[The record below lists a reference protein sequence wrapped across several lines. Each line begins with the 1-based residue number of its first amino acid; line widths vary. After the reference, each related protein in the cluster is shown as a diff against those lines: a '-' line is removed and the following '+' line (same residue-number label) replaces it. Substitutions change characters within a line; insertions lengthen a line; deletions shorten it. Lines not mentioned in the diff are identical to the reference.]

1 MEDRDAAQGEIQ
13 MKQLRARRQK
23 PLHVTSLT
31 CNRRE
36 TDRLPVEFGLMYS
49 AEGSK
54 GKLIIGD
61 GRVTDLSRNGL
72 GIRGTTVVTPG
83 MELTMFLYLPDG
95 QDPLFIVQARVTWSI
110 GHRFGVHLLKMN
122 LRELNRLHY
131 FLRANQSI

>member
-1 MEDRDAAQGEIQ
+1 
-13 MKQLRARRQK
+13 MKQLRGRTQK
-23 PLHVTSLT
+23 PLLGTGHTH
-31 CNRRE
+31 NRRE
-36 TDRLPVEFGLMYS
+36 VERIPVEFGLMYS
-49 AEGSK
+49 AEDPNH
-54 GKLIIGD
+54 KLIIGD

-95 QDPLFIVQARVTWSI
+95 RDPLFIVQARVTWSI